1 MDEANYEDDDYTNES
16 FESLDSPKAI
26 SPPKRAVVVTEN
38 VVKKQ
43 LNVDDDDD
51 DDIDAV
57 AATEQFKSPK
67 KRKSTP
73 IMKKFTPDEEED
85 VEDGADEGNGNQEA
99 FDADMDLETFM
110 SRHVQQ
116 KEDSNSNSN
125 DGIDNNDPSLRPLD
139 GLSPNP
145 GDKGQAILSKRLGH
159 IKDTPDNNIYNS
171 SDTTDDLV
179 QNILKLKNQQE
190 KKTTNKKVQMKVQ
203 DNDEDLED
211 EDETGDIT
219 ELFKGNKMKGSHLVS
234 PATSNGISMPPPD
247 IAALR
252 ASLKPNISPT
262 KDLKN
267 ISDIEKENAAKVDSL
282 LASLNL
288 LPKDRKNNKT
298 NYKRVGAT
306 PPLQE
311 ANMNMKHPKSN
322 KKAAQVYGVGATP
335 VIDDP
340 VEVQRKS
347 QLSQEQQ
354 ISALK
359 KELKMRDERLSR
371 LTEHTMLLTST
382 CDDLKGQVSSLT
394 SKLNNF
400 EGQMEAKDQRIDA
413 IAKSKKK
420 MQKKLKFYME
430 SIEDVDAMKKAYV
443 RLQEREQAL
452 LEAVNELSNQNED
465 LISKLKGSMQRE
477 LELASI
483 RSQVAKGMNN
493 YSDSVDECIDGS
505 RAQSDSMLQ
514 RNGNQSNKAK
524 KTKSKNNEHK
534 NYMHDNYMEEEA
546 STYEGGGGKKGVK
559 FLPELRR

>member
-1 MDEANYEDDDYTNES
+1 MDDANYDEDDYSNES
-16 FESLDSPKAI
+16 FEALDSPKAV
-26 SPPKRAVVVTEN
+26 SPPKRAVVISEN

-43 LNVDDDDD
+43 VNYGGNDDDDN
-51 DDIDAV
+51 AV
-57 AATEQFKSPK
+57 AASDQFKSPK

-73 IMKKFTPDEEED
+73 IIKKSTQDEEEELED
-85 VEDGADEGNGNQEA
+85 VGANESNESQEA

-116 KEDSNSNSN
+116 KEDNNSNSN
-125 DGIDNNDPSLRPLD
+125 DGVDNNDPSLRPLD

-159 IKDTPDNNIYNS
+159 IKDTPDSNIYNS
-171 SDTTDDLV
+171 NDTTDELV
-179 QNILKLKNQQE
+179 KNILNIKNQQE
-190 KKTTNKKVQMKVQ
+190 TKAAKKKVQMSLH
-203 DNDEDLED
+203 DDEDD
-211 EDETGDIT
+211 EEETVDIT
-219 ELFKGNKMKGSHLVS
+219 ELFKGNKAKSVHLVP
-234 PATSNGISMPPPD
+234 PAASNGMSMPPPD

-288 LPKDRKNNKT
+288 FPKDRKNNKT
-298 NYKRVGAT
+298 NMKRFGAT

-311 ANMNMKHPKSN
+311 ANVNMPKHPKSN
-322 KKAAQVYGVGATP
+322 KKAAQVYGVGAIP
-335 VIDDP
+335 MVDDP
-340 VEVQRKS
+340 VEAQRKS

-382 CDDLKGQVSSLT
+382 CDDLKGQVSTLT
-394 SKLNNF
+394 SKLNAF

-420 MQKKLKFYME
+420 LQKKLKFYAE
-430 SIEDVDAMKKAYV
+430 SVEGVDAMKKAYV

-465 LISKLKGSMQRE
+465 LITKLKGSMQRE

-483 RSQVAKGMNN
+483 RSQVAKSMNI
-493 YSDSVDECIDGS
+493 YSESDEGIDGS

-514 RNGNQSNKAK
+514 RNGNQSI
-524 KTKSKNNEHK
+524 KSKKNKGKNSEHK
-534 NYMHDNYMEEEA
+534 NYMQDNYMEDMQED
-546 STYEGGGGKKGVK
+546 STYEGGNGKRGVK

>member
-1 MDEANYEDDDYTNES
+1 MDDDDYGNES
-16 FESLDSPKAI
+16 FESLDSPKAT
-26 SPPKRAVVVTEN
+26 SPPKRPVVIAETTA
-38 VVKKQ
+38 KKQ
-43 LNVDDDDD
+43 VKYGDDEEDDEYNN
-51 DDIDAV
+51 AV
-57 AATEQFKSPK
+57 EKFKSPS

-73 IMKKFTPDEEED
+73 IMKKSTQNDEEEE
-85 VEDGADEGNGNQEA
+85 EDDAADATDGNQEA

-116 KEDSNSNSN
+116 KEDNANNAN

-171 SDTTDDLV
+171 SDTTDELV
-179 QNILKLKNQQE
+179 QNILNIKNQQE
-190 KKTTNKKVQMKVQ
+190 KKAAKKKVQMKVQ
-203 DNDEDLED
+203 ENNDEDTD
-211 EDETGDIT
+211 EEEETGDIT
-219 ELFKGNKMKGSHLVS
+219 ELFKGNKMRNIHLVP
-234 PATSNGISMPPPD
+234 PAASSGESMPPPD

-252 ASLKPNISPT
+252 ASLKANISPT

-288 LPKDRKNNKT
+288 LPKDRKNNKP
-298 NYKRVGAT
+298 NFRKPGAT

-311 ANMNMKHPKSN
+311 ANANMLKHPKSN

-340 VEVQRKS
+340 IEVQRRS

-371 LTEHTMLLTST
+371 LTEHSMLLTST
-382 CDDLKGQVSSLT
+382 CDDLKGQVSTLT
-394 SKLNNF
+394 SKLNGF

-420 MQKKLKFYME
+420 LQKKLKFYME
-430 SIEDVDAMKKAYV
+430 SVEEIDAMKKAYV

-477 LELASI
+477 LELASM
-483 RSQVAKGMNN
+483 RSQVAKSMNN
-493 YSDSVDECIDGS
+493 YADSVDEGIDGS

-514 RNGNQSNKAK
+514 RNNGNQA
-524 KTKSKNNEHK
+524 TKSKK
-534 NYMHDNYMEEEA
+534 NKGKVSEQRSYMHDNYMDEEEDDV
-546 STYEGGGGKKGVK
+546 GGGKRGVK